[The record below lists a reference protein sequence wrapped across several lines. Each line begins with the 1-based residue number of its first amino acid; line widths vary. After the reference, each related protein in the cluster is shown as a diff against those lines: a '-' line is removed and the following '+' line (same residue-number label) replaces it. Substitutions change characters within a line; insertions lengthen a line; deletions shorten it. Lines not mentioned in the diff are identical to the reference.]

1 MFKKNKEKDENT
13 ITITRKV
20 QLFPVGDKK
29 EVSRVYNFLCDCIST
44 QNRTMNQAMSSIY
57 SSALLE
63 ATKEDRDL
71 LSNMIGRTN
80 KKFKN
85 GKPNG
90 SIYGEDLSFP
100 EEFKI
105 PANVKQR
112 VNKDFSNANKHNALL
127 KGETSLPSYNKNNPF
142 MILPELLRPISNSK
156 QKFGFY
162 YEYQDF
168 DEFLSHLYSDLDVF
182 LKFPNDITFK
192 CIFGN
197 PRRSAEL
204 RNVFKNIF
212 DGTYD
217 VRGSTIGLKNTK
229 IILNLSISIP
239 KKNTVLDESLSVGV
253 DLGLAI
259 PAMCSLSSNVYMRKF
274 IGSKDDF
281 LRVRQKIQA
290 QRRRLQKSLTYTS
303 GGHGREKKLQAL
315 DRFKDY
321 ERNWVKTYN
330 HYVSHAVVDFAEKS
344 RAKYI
349 NLEYLKG
356 FGSQDK
362 NKFILR
368 NWSYYELQQQ
378 IKYKA
383 EKSNII
389 VRYVNPCYTS
399 QVCSCC
405 GHWEEGQ
412 RVSQDT
418 FICNNP
424 ECENYGVKIN
434 ADFNA
439 SRNIAMSRL
448 FVDEEAMK
456 KVKDPAETLKKE
468 AAAYY
473 SIPYVSDE
481 EPEEKPKKAKRK
493 PRSKKA
499 A

>member
-1 MFKKNKEKDENT
+1 MFKKNKEKDENR
-13 ITITRKV
+13 ITVARKV
-20 QLFPVGDKK
+20 QIIPVGDKS
-29 EVSRVYNFLCDCIST
+29 EGNRVYKYLRDGIDA
-44 QNRTMNQAMSSIY
+44 QNRAMNQFISAMY
-57 SSALLE
+57 SAMVQD
-63 ATKEDRDL
+63 AAKEDRQQL
-71 LSNMIGRTN
+71 VELYTRISGS
-80 KKFKN
+80 KK
-85 GKPNG
+85 G
-90 SIYGEDLSFP
+90 SAYSDDIMFATGLATTAA
-100 EEFKI
+100 I
-105 PANVKQR
+105 KQK
-112 VNKDFSNANKHNALL
+112 VNKDFSNAMKNGL
-127 KGETSLPSYNKNNPF
+127 KYGRVSLPSYNENNPIIVDPRF
-142 MILPELLRPISNSK
+142 LRPLESNPEK
-156 QKFGFY
+156 IGFY

-168 DEFLSHLYSDLDVF
+168 DEFLSHLYTDLDVF

-217 VRGSTIGLKNTK
+217 VRGSTIGLKDTK
-229 IILNLSISIP
+229 IILNLGISIP

-290 QRRRLQKSLTYTS
+290 QHRRLQKSLTYTS
-303 GGHGREKKLQAL
+303 GGHGRAKKLQAL

-321 ERNWVKTYN
+321 ECNWVKTYN

-368 NWSYYELQQQ
+368 NWSYYELKQQ

-424 ECENYGVKIN
+424 ECENYGVKVN

-473 SIPYVSDE
+473 GIPYVSDE